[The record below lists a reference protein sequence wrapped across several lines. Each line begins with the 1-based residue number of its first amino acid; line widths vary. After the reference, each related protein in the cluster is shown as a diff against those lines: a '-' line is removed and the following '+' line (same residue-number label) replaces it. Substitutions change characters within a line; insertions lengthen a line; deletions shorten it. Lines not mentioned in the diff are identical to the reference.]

1 MDDLSS
7 MLKAD
12 LIALCEDRGLDTAG
26 TKAQLIARLEE
37 ASEAPAEA
45 EEVVEAPEAEE
56 VVEEAPAPAPAPADS
71 NEAFVMQAYR
81 DTFGRDADPSGLMH
95 YTGELDRGSM
105 SRAALLETLEKSA
118 EGQARSRSL

>member
-12 LIALCEDRGLDTAG
+12 LIALCEDRGLDTDG

-37 ASEAPAEA
+37 ASEASSEA
-45 EEVVEAPEAEE
+45 EEVVEAPEVEE
-56 VVEEAPAPAPAPADS
+56 AAEEAPAPAPAAADD
-71 NEAFVMQAYR
+71 NESFVKQAYL
-81 DTFGRDADPSGLMH
+81 DKLGREADLSGLNH
-95 YTGELDRGSM
+95 YVGELDRGTL